1 MEQMVL
7 IVGTKLQYIITEMAI
22 RFCEKNTV
30 VEGITSVKPTD
41 KLFWLGKPHIIL
53 CLVHFILFQVDLEPY
68 RLSYDSFQTDH
79 IMKSEKEKELMM
91 CLILAW

>member
-1 MEQMVL
+1 
-7 IVGTKLQYIITEMAI
+7 MAI
-22 RFCEKNTV
+22 RYCEKNTV

-41 KLFWLGKPHIIL
+41 ELFWFGKPHIIL

-68 RLSYDSFQTDH
+68 RLIRYDFFQTDD
-79 IMKSEKEKELMM
+79 IMKSEKETELMM